1 LNEGLELI
9 AGVSGCTL
17 ETEDLFN
24 GLLSHNGISQAIG
37 YVRELLLLSP
47 LYVPLKA
54 LIVIVV
60 MSVLSIGEG
69 LLVVDL
75 LSLGEPGASGLPPSV
90 VEIEE
95 HVVKLHISV
104 TDWFDLIEVRRNVA
118 DFTEVLWSNLTD
130 VKIDHMAVVSINL
143 SDLVLGK
150 ILCVEPVLDVHVLVR
165 KNNWRVAVMV
175 ARGLGVKDLEV
186 LRNFVLINL
195 EEEVRLGLDFTVN
208 VWSKALLLFTLK
220 LFLKAKSIQL
230 LLDES
235 GDAVLDLLNVFMI
248 IIIDLAN
255 LSKDS
260 LLLLRAA
267 QLSEPFGFSSL
278 LLLLF
283 SEVSLWEN
291 LEFLPIRGGF
301 LLLDFGSLGS
311 LCSLDKGLDWVE
323 GEASLI
329 CWLEQAREEG
339 LLGCRCY
346 SLEEHIFLRDI

>member
-1 LNEGLELI
+1 MSWSTLN
-9 AGVSGCTL
+9 
-17 ETEDLFN
+17 TENALNRFFTK
-24 GLLSHNGISQAIG
+24 NGIPKTISDM
-37 YVRELLLLSP
+37 REFLLLSP
-47 LYVPLKA
+47 FNIELWA
-54 LIVIVV
+54 LIVIIMVS
-60 MSVLSIGEG
+60 MRAVLKG
-69 LLVVDL
+69 LLVVNF
-75 LSLGEPGASGLPPSV
+75 LGLREPSAGGLPPSV

-329 CWLEQAREEG
+329 CRLEQAREEG